1 MDPDNTLRFINKA
14 PSQNT
19 VEEVI
24 GRLIFYFITEEQ
36 GKELEY

>member
-1 MDPDNTLRFINKA
+1 MDPDNTFRFINKA

-24 GRLIFYFITEEQ
+24 GQLILDFINEEQ
-36 GKELEY
+36 SKEQEY